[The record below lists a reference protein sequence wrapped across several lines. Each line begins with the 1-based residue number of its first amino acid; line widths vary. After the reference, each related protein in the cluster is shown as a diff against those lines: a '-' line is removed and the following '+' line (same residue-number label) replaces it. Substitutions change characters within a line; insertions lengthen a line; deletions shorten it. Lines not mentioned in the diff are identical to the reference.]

1 MMPALT
7 GINPDII
14 ASTGP
19 LRRSNSSDSVAS
31 TTSIAAASVATPG
44 GGSPLVLMDGAVNSA
59 VAAMDTPEETPAVV
73 GLDLDEDC

>member
-1 MMPALT
+1 MPQAVKSFN
-7 GINPDII
+7 IENE
-14 ASTGP
+14 A
-19 LRRSNSSDSVAS
+19 
-31 TTSIAAASVATPG
+31 SIAAAVATPG